1 MREGSLTVTPL
12 LPESPLA
19 QAASNTTET
28 AQHEINR
35 DAHLTSLIIPIPIIR
50 E

>member
-12 LPESPLA
+12 PPELPLA
-19 QAASNTTET
+19 QAASSNTDT

-35 DAHLTSLIIPIPIIR
+35 EARLDALIISIPIVSK
-50 E
+50 